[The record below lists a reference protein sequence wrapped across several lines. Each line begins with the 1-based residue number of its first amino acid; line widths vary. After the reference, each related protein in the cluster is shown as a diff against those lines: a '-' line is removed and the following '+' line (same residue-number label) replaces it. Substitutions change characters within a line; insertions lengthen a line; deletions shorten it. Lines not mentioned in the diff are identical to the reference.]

1 MRSRGDINM
10 LGPFGQSMIH
20 ISYRLRPLVRDSLL
34 RAFVSDSAY
43 ARGDTYDMPERG
55 VNGVPPGDGR
65 DDAMGRSVGVI
76 PTRIPRLPGV
86 WFGER
91 LGVPTVPPPND
102 VVCCCCDPVAP
113 PCSCGGVPSVS
124 ICAPPLFAVSL
135 LGSFP
140 NDVAGVPCDV
150 AGKPAPSPALRSL
163 SLTILPLPPSL
174 LSLSSPTDRSP
185 PPASARAPIFS
196 RLFFD
201 TQKVQYLQTFAN
213 RL

>member
-1 MRSRGDINM
+1 MARVAAVCVSVYVCGAALLVAGRRARGRSR
-10 LGPFGQSMIH
+10 
-20 ISYRLRPLVRDSLL
+20 
-34 RAFVSDSAY
+34 
-43 ARGDTYDMPERG
+43 
-55 VNGVPPGDGR
+55 PGDGR

-140 NDVAGVPCDV
+140 NEVAGVPCDV

-163 SLTILPLPPSL
+163 SLTILPLS
-174 LSLSSPTDRSP
+174 SLSDRSP
-185 PPASARAPIFS
+185 PPSLGRCVSRRTRQFFRAFS
-196 RLFFD
+196 FD
-201 TQKVQYLQTFAN
+201 PQKVPSLSKFEN